1 MTWTTKAELAF
12 IRALGLHCQ
21 RCRQEPPVSRNTVPP
36 QERLML
42 LRQYQAA
49 MRQRAYWGAI
59 DPAIVGADV
68 ARRIAAL
75 AQRLAHPEAA

>member
-12 IRALGLHCQ
+12 VRELGTHRQ
-21 RCRQEPPVSRNTVPP
+21 RCHQETPISRDAVPP

-49 MRQRAYWGAI
+49 MRRRAHWGAI
-59 DPAIVGADV
+59 DPATVRADV
-68 ARRIAAL
+68 ARRSARLEQGLTRPAA
-75 AQRLAHPEAA
+75 A